1 MNFRSAFLFKK
12 AQSFSLLYRNSR
24 YAGLSKKPVR
34 PFTTTTTADTGI
46 QKLTNGHKALLCS
59 MVGVNLTAYFL
70 CKEMWYY
77 TRGGLEE
84 APLHDFMRR
93 CFSLFPFS
101 IQPTPSFFNFHNWLT
116 ALFLYSHADHLAFNM
131 LAFCTLGVQ
140 MLPVIGASKFLTLY
154 FGGII
159 AANCSHEVYPYIK
172 PGSRQKHWDCYQA
185 KTADGGV
192 FSLLAYYLLGSP
204 LPMHLK
210 IAIGVYADSIEN
222 EAKYTSIFDF
232 LNAQR
237 TATFG
242 GILFGGTYYFL
253 TRRSPVPLLRKI

>member
-1 MNFRSAFLFKK
+1 MNFRSLFLSNK

-34 PFTTTTTADTGI
+34 PFTTTTDIGI
-46 QKLTNGHKALLCS
+46 EKLTNGHKALLCS
-59 MVGVNLTAYFL
+59 MVGVHLTTYFVWR
-70 CKEMWYY
+70 EMWYY
-77 TRGGLEE
+77 TKGGLDD
-84 APLHDFMRR
+84 APLHNLMRR

-101 IQPTPSFFNFHNWLT
+101 IQPAPSFFNVHNWLT
-116 ALFLYSHADHLAFNM
+116 ALFLHWHPDNLALTM

-159 AANCSHEVYPYIK
+159 AANCFHKTWPYIK
-172 PGSRQKHWDCYQA
+172 PDSWPKNWIRHRSNV
-185 KTADGGV
+185 ADGGV

-222 EAKYTSIFDF
+222 GADYASVFHF

-242 GILFGGTYYFL
+242 GIVFGGAYYFL
-253 TRRSPVPLLRKI
+253 TRRSPVPLLRKF